1 MTTQTKPSSQQS
13 GHLAE
18 AAILGLRNL
27 FDEISEDVSQR
38 RKCESFVRRVLTA
51 YEKDDLD
58 ALDKQLSKEPEA
70 LERLYPKA
78 QQILHELRLLVDRW
92 LAERFDRLAQQL
104 AEYSESKGRRL
115 KGISP
120 NFVVD
125 GLIEV
130 VLDKENK
137 AAKVGASYIRTLD
150 WERIRDL
157 LDAEWERVWGRPF
170 NAAAYRNELLSAY
183 EAIMQV
189 KPNPSG
195 WVALNDVYQQLKEHR
210 EEQQPDWRQ
219 SGRVAGYY
227 KDEFSADLSKLRQAQ
242 IDGSLPLPHIEF
254 SAIRD
259 PRRAYRVVLPDGST
273 ANYGFLRPQR
283 M

>member
-1 MTTQTKPSSQQS
+1 MRQV
-13 GHLAE
+13 LA
-18 AAILGLRNL
+18 
-27 FDEISEDVSQR
+27 
-38 RKCESFVRRVLTA
+38 A

-58 ALDKQLSKEPEA
+58 ALDKQLSKEPDA
-70 LERLYPKA
+70 IERLYPKA
-78 QQILHELRLLVDRW
+78 QQTLRELRLFVDRQ

-104 AEYSESKGRRL
+104 AEYSESKGIRL

-157 LDAEWERVWGRPF
+157 LDAEWKRVWGRPF
-170 NAAAYRNELLSAY
+170 DATAYRDELTSAY
-183 EAIMQV
+183 EAIMQM

-195 WVALNDVYQQLKEHR
+195 WVALNDVYQRLKEHR
-210 EEQQPDWRQ
+210 EEQHPDWRQ
-219 SGRVAGYY
+219 SGRVAGYS

-242 IDGSLPLPHIEF
+242 VESALSPPHVEF

-259 PRRAYRVVLPDGST
+259 PRRAYKVVLPDGST

>member
-1 MTTQTKPSSQQS
+1 VRQV
-13 GHLAE
+13 LA
-18 AAILGLRNL
+18 
-27 FDEISEDVSQR
+27 
-38 RKCESFVRRVLTA
+38 A

-58 ALDKQLSKEPEA
+58 ALDKQISKKPDA

-78 QQILHELRLLVDRW
+78 QQTFRELRLFVDCR

-104 AEYSESKGRRL
+104 AEYSESKGIRL

-120 NFVVD
+120 NLVVD

-157 LDAEWERVWGRPF
+157 LDTEWERVWGRSF
-170 NAAAYRNELLSAY
+170 DAVVYRDELLSAY
-183 EAIMQV
+183 QAIMRM

-195 WVALNDVYQQLKEHR
+195 WAALNDVYQQLKGYR
-210 EEQQPDWRQ
+210 EEQNPDWRQ

-242 IDGSLPLPHIEF
+242 IEGSLPPPHIEF

-259 PRRAYRVVLPDGST
+259 PRRAYKVVLPDGST

>member
-1 MTTQTKPSSQQS
+1 MTTQSVSQQVS
-13 GHLAE
+13 YLAQS
-18 AAILGLRNL
+18 AIEGLQNL
-27 FDEISEDVSQR
+27 FDKISDDISQR
-38 RKCESFVRRVLTA
+38 RKCELFVRRMLTA

-58 ALDKQLSKEPEA
+58 ALDKQLSKEPDT

-78 QQILHELRLLVDRW
+78 KRTIHELHLDVDRR
-92 LAERFDRLAQQL
+92 LAERFDQLAQKL
-104 AEYSESKGRRL
+104 AEYSESKGIRL

-130 VLDKENK
+130 VLDKESK

-150 WERIRDL
+150 WERIYAL
-157 LDAEWERVWGRPF
+157 LDTEWERVWGRPF
-170 NAAAYRNELLSAY
+170 DAATYRDELVSAY
-183 EAIMQV
+183 EAIMRM
-189 KPNPSG
+189 KPNPSA
-195 WVALNDVYQQLKEHR
+195 WTALNDVYQQLKGGR
-210 EEQQPDWRQ
+210 EQQAPDWRQ

-227 KDEFSADLSKLRQAQ
+227 KDEFSADLSKLWQAQ
-242 IDGSLPLPHIEF
+242 VEGSLPPPHIEF
-254 SAIRD
+254 SSIRD
-259 PRRAYRVVLPDGST
+259 PRRAYKVILSDGST